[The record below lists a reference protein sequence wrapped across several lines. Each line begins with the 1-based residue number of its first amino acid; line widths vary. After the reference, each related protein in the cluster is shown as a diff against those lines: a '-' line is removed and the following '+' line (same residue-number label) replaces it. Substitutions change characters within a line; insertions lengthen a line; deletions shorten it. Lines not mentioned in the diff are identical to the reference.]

1 MGVGWVKRRGCRM
14 TGKMPPPHEKPP
26 RFPRCPAAF
35 GTVTA
40 TAAGTVRSSAAP
52 PPRAPPRPRPS
63 TRSTVEQVTD
73 PLNTLF
79 YGDNLDILRRD
90 IATESVDL
98 IYLDPPF
105 NSNRSYNVLFKSRTG
120 DDAQAQVEA
129 FDDTWT
135 WSQQAEALY
144 TSMIQGGA
152 PAKVAD
158 ALEAMRRLLGDN
170 DVLAYLVMMAARLVE
185 LHRVL
190 KPTGSLYLHCD
201 PTASHYLKIVLDA
214 IFGPERFLSEVVWQR
229 TATKGDAKRKWGAV
243 HDVLLAYTRGP
254 DYTFSPVYLDPDDA
268 YLGRFSLD
276 DHDGRGPYRLA
287 PLDSPNPRPNLTYE
301 YKGFTPP
308 AKGWRVSRDV
318 MEQLDAESR
327 LAFPKSSTGRIARK
341 HYLQEQEGRKA
352 GDVWTGISPLQA
364 VGAERLGYPTQKPLA
379 LLERIITASSNP
391 GDLVLDP
398 FCGCGTT
405 VDAAQKLGRRWI
417 GIDVTYLAIDLIDKR
432 LRHTYGDDIAK
443 TYTLHGIP
451 HDLDGARALFAANP
465 FDFERWA
472 VSLVDG
478 EPNTKQVGDKGIDG
492 RIRFPTDNKGGVGLA
507 LVSVKGGATV
517 NPGMVRDLVG
527 TVEQQGAD
535 MGVFICLTEP
545 TKGMREVENA
555 SGTYAWPADERTF
568 PKVQIV
574 TIAQLLAGHR
584 PNMPT
589 AFLPYIQAKK
599 LVTDDA
605 PTLFD

>member
-1 MGVGWVKRRGCRM
+1 MN
-14 TGKMPPPHEKPP
+14 
-26 RFPRCPAAF
+26 
-35 GTVTA
+35 
-40 TAAGTVRSSAAP
+40 
-52 PPRAPPRPRPS
+52 
-63 TRSTVEQVTD
+63 D

-79 YGDNLDILRRD
+79 YGDNLDILRQS
-90 IATESVDL
+90 IAAESVDL

-105 NSNRSYNVLFKSRTG
+105 NSNRSYNVLFRTKSG

-152 PAKVAD
+152 PAQVAD

-214 IFGPERFLSEVVWQR
+214 IFGPVNFKNEIVWKRTGAHGSARRF
-229 TATKGDAKRKWGAV
+229 GPV
-243 HDVLLAYTRGP
+243 HDVILFYAVSA
-254 DYTFSPVYLDPDDA
+254 DYTWNQPYTPYEDA
-268 YLGRFSLD
+268 YLARFNKSD
-276 DHDGRGPYRLA
+276 ADGRVFQDVSLTGPGVRQGDSGLPWRGVNPTDGGRHWQPPSTAYDVYEAMTGESLAHLPMQERLDRMDA
-287 PLDSPNPRPNLTYE
+287 AGLIYWSKGGAGQPRF
-301 YKGFTPP
+301 K
-308 AKGWRVSRDV
+308 
-318 MEQLDAESR
+318 QHLDAM
-327 LAFPKSSTGRIARK
+327 AGMPAQDVITDVFPINS
-341 HYLQEQEGRKA
+341 QA
-352 GDVWTGISPLQA
+352 G
-364 VGAERLGYPTQKPLA
+364 ERLGYPTQKPVA
-379 LLERIITASSNP
+379 LLERIIEASSNP
-391 GDLVLDP
+391 GDVVLDP

-405 VDAAQKLGRRWI
+405 VDAAQRLGRRWL
-417 GIDVTYLAIDLIDKR
+417 GIDVTYLAVDLIDKR
-432 LRHTYGDDIAK
+432 LRHTYGDDVAA
-443 TYTLHGIP
+443 TYTVHGIP

-492 RIRFPTDNKGGVGLA
+492 RIRFPTDNKGGVGRA

-545 TKGMREVENA
+545 TKGMREVENG
-555 SGTYAWPADERTF
+555 SGTYAWAVDGRTF

-574 TIAQLLAGHR
+574 TVAQLLAGQR
-584 PNMPT
+584 PKMPT
-589 AFLPYIQAKK
+589 AYLPYIQAKK

>member
-1 MGVGWVKRRGCRM
+1 M
-14 TGKMPPPHEKPP
+14 
-26 RFPRCPAAF
+26 
-35 GTVTA
+35 
-40 TAAGTVRSSAAP
+40 
-52 PPRAPPRPRPS
+52 
-63 TRSTVEQVTD
+63 TD

>member
-1 MGVGWVKRRGCRM
+1 M
-14 TGKMPPPHEKPP
+14 T
-26 RFPRCPAAF
+26 
-35 GTVTA
+35 V
-40 TAAGTVRSSAAP
+40 
-52 PPRAPPRPRPS
+52 
-63 TRSTVEQVTD
+63 
-73 PLNTLF
+73 PLNQLF

-90 IATESVDL
+90 IADESVDL

-105 NSNRSYNVLFKSRTG
+105 NSNRSYNVLFKSRSG

-144 TSMIQGGA
+144 TQMIQGGA
-152 PAKVAD
+152 PTQVAD

-201 PTASHYLKIVLDA
+201 PTASHYLKVMLDA
-214 IFGPERFLSEVVWQR
+214 IFGPTQFRNEIIWKR
-229 TATKGDAKRKWGAV
+229 TTAHSSAKKFGPV
-243 HDVLLAYTRGP
+243 HDVILYYGDSSAVTWNEPRT
-254 DYTFSPVYLDPDDA
+254 DYNQDYLDKYYRYDD
-268 YLGRFSLD
+268 G
-276 DHDGRGPYRLA
+276 DGRLYWRNSLTAAGTRQGSSGQPWRGIDVAATGQHWKFTVENLED
-287 PLDSPNPRPNLTYE
+287 LDS
-301 YKGFTPP
+301 
-308 AKGWRVSRDV
+308 
-318 MEQLDAESR
+318 Q
-327 LAFPKSSTGRIARK
+327 GRIYWPPKGGFPQIKRYRDELKGVALGDIWTDIDRIN
-341 HYLQEQEGRKA
+341 QVA
-352 GDVWTGISPLQA
+352 G
-364 VGAERLGYPTQKPLA
+364 ERLGYPTQKPVA
-379 LLERIITASSNP
+379 LLERIIETSSNP

-405 VDAAQKLGRRWI
+405 VDAAQKLGRRWV
-417 GIDVTYLAIDLIDKR
+417 GIDVTYLAVDLIDKR
-432 LRHTYGDDIAK
+432 LRHTYGDDIAE
-443 TYTLHGIP
+443 TYRLHGIP

-478 EPNTKQVGDKGIDG
+478 QPNTKQVGDKGIDG
-492 RIRFPTDNKGGVGLA
+492 VIRFPTDNKGGVGRA
-507 LVSVKGGATV
+507 LVSVKGGATL

-555 SGTYAWPADERTF
+555 SGTYTWAVGDRAF

-574 TIAQLLAGHR
+574 TIAQLLAGQR
-584 PNMPT
+584 PKMPT

-599 LVTDDA
+599 LVLDPEA

>member
-1 MGVGWVKRRGCRM
+1 M
-14 TGKMPPPHEKPP
+14 
-26 RFPRCPAAF
+26 
-35 GTVTA
+35 
-40 TAAGTVRSSAAP
+40 
-52 PPRAPPRPRPS
+52 
-63 TRSTVEQVTD
+63 TD

-79 YGDNLDILRRD
+79 YGDNLDILRRELAD
-90 IATESVDL
+90 ESVDL

-105 NSNRSYNVLFKSRTG
+105 NSNRSYNVLFKSRSG

-152 PAKVAD
+152 PAQVAD

-214 IFGPERFLSEVVWQR
+214 IFGPERFINEVVWVR
-229 TATKGDAKRKWGAV
+229 TGAKGSQMNRLPSNHDVILSYGKSAAAVWSEVMVPYDLDNLDAATDAK
-243 HDVLLAYTRGP
+243 Y
-254 DYTFSPVYLDPDDA
+254 SQLDPD
-268 YLGRFSLD
+268 GRRYQLTSLL
-276 DHDGRGPYRLA
+276 HPEQGM
-287 PLDSPNPRPNLTYE
+287 RPNLDYE
-301 YKGFTPP
+301 VMGVRRTWRWSKDRMEKAIADGRVVQTAPGRVPREKRYLDEQKG
-308 AKGWRVSRDV
+308 
-318 MEQLDAESR
+318 R
-327 LAFPKSSTGRIARK
+327 LI
-341 HYLQEQEGRKA
+341 
-352 GDVWTGISPLQA
+352 GDVWTDINPLNSQA
-364 VGAERLGYPTQKPLA
+364 AERLGYPTQKPLA

-391 GDLVLDP
+391 GDVVLDP

-405 VDAAQKLGRRWI
+405 VDAAQKLGRRWV
-417 GIDVTYLAIDLIDKR
+417 GIDVTYLAVDLIDKR
-432 LRHTYGDDIAK
+432 LRHTYGDDVAD

-451 HDLDGARALFAANP
+451 HDLDGARALFTANA

-478 EPNTKQVGDKGIDG
+478 QPNTKQVGDKGIDG
-492 RIRFPTDNKGGVGLA
+492 VIRFPTDNKGGVGRA
-507 LVSVKGGATV
+507 LVSVKGGATL

-555 SGTYAWPADERTF
+555 SGTYAWAADERTF

-574 TIAQLLAGHR
+574 TIAQLLAGRR
-584 PNMPT
+584 PKMPT

-599 LVTDDA
+599 LVTDDS